1 MMSNALITNGILLEY
16 FFAGVMDFVQV
27 SSLH

>member
-1 MMSNALITNGILLEY
+1 MMSNALITNIILFEC